1 MQTSQDMLTAMQ
13 TQALE
18 AIRTGQAAT
27 LEAVKTWTETMAKMT
42 PAAAAP
48 AAAVPAEFKAAFGD
62 PAEIIDSVYE
72 FAGQLLELNKKFVHD
87 LLEASQAAQA
97 K

>member
-1 MQTSQDMLTAMQ
+1 MQTSQDMLTSMQ

-27 LEAVKTWTETMAKMT
+27 LEAVKNWSETVAKMT
-42 PAAAAP
+42 PAAP
-48 AAAVPAEFKAAFGD
+48 AAQVPAEFKAAFGE
-62 PAEIIDSVYE
+62 PSEIIDSVYD
-72 FAGQLLELNKKFVHD
+72 FASQLLELNKKFVHD
-87 LLEASQAAQA
+87 LLEASKAAQA